1 LCQVGAVP
9 ELQSLLSPHL
19 AALLAHTVPGGK
31 MLRGM
36 AVPATYRLLRP
47 ECSPQMLRKG
57 KQLNLD

>member
-1 LCQVGAVP
+1 MP

-31 MLRGM
+31 MLRGL

-57 KQLNLD
+57 TKLNLD